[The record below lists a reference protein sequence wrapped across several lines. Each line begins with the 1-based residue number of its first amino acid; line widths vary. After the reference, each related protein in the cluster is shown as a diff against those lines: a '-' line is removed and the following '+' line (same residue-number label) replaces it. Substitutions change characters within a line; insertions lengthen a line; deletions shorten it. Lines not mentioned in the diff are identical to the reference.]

1 MPIIL
6 RLSLLVLFALASP
19 ARADATVLA
28 AAKKAEGEAGAKE
41 KAESHGKKDGGQG
54 KKDDGQGKTSGPPT
68 NFVTLE
74 PFVVP
79 IIRNGQLQRH
89 VTLAIVIEAKDQDAK
104 GKVEAAMPR
113 LRDAFVRDLHAY
125 LAVVPYDGSGT
136 LLQAMMQRL
145 ARIADG
151 TVGAGRIKAVLLQ
164 GAADRNVSFAPAS
177 RQAG

>member
-1 MPIIL
+1 MPIVL
-6 RLSLLVLFALASP
+6 RLSLLLLFALASP
-19 ARADATVLA
+19 ARADAIVLA
-28 AAKKAEGEAGAKE
+28 SAKKAEGEAGASE
-41 KAESHGKKDGGQG
+41 KADPQGKKDG
-54 KKDDGQGKTSGPPT
+54 GQGKTSGPPT
-68 NFVTLE
+68 NFVSLE

-125 LAVVPYDGSGT
+125 LAVVPYDGSGA

-151 TVGAGRIKAVLLQ
+151 AVGAGHIKAVLLQ
-164 GAADRNVSFAPAS
+164 GAADRKVSFAPGS
-177 RQAG
+177 RLAG